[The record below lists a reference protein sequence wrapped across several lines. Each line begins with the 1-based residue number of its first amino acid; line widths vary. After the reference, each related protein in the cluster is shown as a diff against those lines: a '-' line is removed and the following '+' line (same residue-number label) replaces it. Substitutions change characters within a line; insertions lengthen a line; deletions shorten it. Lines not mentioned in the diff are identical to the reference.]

1 MAYSKLSIINT
12 ALLLK
17 GQNTVNEED
26 DGSQEWNVC
35 SAAYD
40 QGAKHLLQ
48 EHDWKFATDIVELSR
63 VGDSPDHAYEDE
75 YARPSNVLQVIWVK
89 LTDDVSE
96 NTSGFETTDWKLVG
110 NKILVSDGGVEVVAK
125 VVLEPDPNEWPPM
138 FVSALQEYVFSGIE
152 GGLKKN
158 INAEMAHK
166 SSALE
171 FLNRAKT
178 RTDQQEPKRALFK
191 TRHRTA
197 RRYRRG

>member
-48 EHDWKFATDIVELSR
+48 EHDWKFATDIIQLTR
-63 VGDSPDHAYEDE
+63 LGDSPDHNYEDE
-75 YARPSNVLQVIWVK
+75 YQKPAGTLQIVWVK
-89 LTDDVSE
+89 LTDDADDVD
-96 NTSGFETTDWKLVG
+96 SGFESTDWKVVN
-110 NKILVSDGGVEVVAK
+110 NKILLTDDDSEVVAK
-125 VVLEPDPNEWPPM
+125 VVLEPDPNDWPPM
-138 FVSALQEYVFSGIE
+138 FVSALQEYVFAGIE
-152 GGLKKN
+152 GGLKKDTR
-158 INAEMAHK
+158 AQMAHQA
-166 SSALE
+166 SALE
-171 FLNRAKT
+171 FLTRAKT

-197 RRYRRG
+197 RLVRRG